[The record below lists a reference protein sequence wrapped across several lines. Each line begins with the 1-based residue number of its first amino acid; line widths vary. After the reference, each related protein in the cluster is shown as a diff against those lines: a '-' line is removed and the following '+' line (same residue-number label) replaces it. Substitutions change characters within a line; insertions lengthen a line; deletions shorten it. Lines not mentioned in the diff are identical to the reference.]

1 MFIKK
6 LALFVNLRQK
16 LFLIVYLLNQ
26 LVLTFIEMVSLSLI
40 PIFIFYLQDLNAA
53 KLKIEEINS
62 FLNLEILNL
71 DINILIKYFFFGFV
85 SLFFIKNFLL
95 VLANYFELHIIRDI
109 TRSNL
114 IKLFK
119 KFINQSFNV
128 IIRKDYASFMRNLIS
143 ETAKSTAYIIA
154 HVNILKEIIMLIAV
168 FTILLINDYAVS
180 MFVLVFFVITSFI
193 FLFYLKGRLFQ
204 KGLQTLEAKSKVIDN
219 IFNSLSVIKEMKIY
233 KVENFFTKHL
243 DRNFSIKLKN
253 DNYKTFV
260 SRLPRNMFELL
271 LITLFVSV
279 ILFSYYTKGNF
290 ETILPTLG
298 LLVAASTRI
307 LPSFTIIVQSYSSLI
322 YSRPSFKN
330 ITNELEIKT
339 DQSKNSNFDENL
351 IINYKDFQKL
361 SFQNLSFKYDRNYI
375 FKDLNFSFKKNKITG
390 IIGNT
395 GKGKST
401 LLNII
406 IGLLKIENGSIILN
420 ENHKIEKNFKLDFS
434 IGYVPQD
441 TFLID
446 GTIAENIALGINK
459 KKVDE
464 NRINEVIKFCELK
477 DVVDNLEFGINT
489 NVGQKGSFLSGGQR
503 QRLNLARALYRSPEL
518 LILDESTNALDYTTK
533 IKLIEKIKKNTSKF
547 SVLCVTHDNDLLE
560 YFDEVINLN

>member
-193 FLFYLKGRLFQ
+193 FLFYLKGRL
-204 KGLQTLEAKSKVIDN
+204 LSK
-219 IFNSLSVIKEMKIY
+219 
-233 KVENFFTKHL
+233 
-243 DRNFSIKLKN
+243 R
-253 DNYKTFV
+253 
-260 SRLPRNMFELL
+260 
-271 LITLFVSV
+271 
-279 ILFSYYTKGNF
+279 
-290 ETILPTLG
+290 
-298 LLVAASTRI
+298 
-307 LPSFTIIVQSYSSLI
+307 
-322 YSRPSFKN
+322 
-330 ITNELEIKT
+330 ITNT
-339 DQSKNSNFDENL
+339 RQN
-351 IINYKDFQKL
+351 QK
-361 SFQNLSFKYDRNYI
+361 
-375 FKDLNFSFKKNKITG
+375 
-390 IIGNT
+390 
-395 GKGKST
+395 
-401 LLNII
+401 
-406 IGLLKIENGSIILN
+406 
-420 ENHKIEKNFKLDFS
+420 
-434 IGYVPQD
+434 
-441 TFLID
+441 
-446 GTIAENIALGINK
+446 
-459 KKVDE
+459 
-464 NRINEVIKFCELK
+464 
-477 DVVDNLEFGINT
+477 
-489 NVGQKGSFLSGGQR
+489 
-503 QRLNLARALYRSPEL
+503 
-518 LILDESTNALDYTTK
+518 
-533 IKLIEKIKKNTSKF
+533 
-547 SVLCVTHDNDLLE
+547 
-560 YFDEVINLN
+560 